1 MLENAI
7 NMGDNR
13 QSGSMERILSEA
25 ESFQARTTATR
36 ARILD
41 VLAKLP
47 WDGSSFKHEIPGLS
61 LYRVVEPAGPFF
73 SLYEP
78 SLSVIISGSKR
89 VRIGDQ
95 TLIYD
100 ASRFF
105 LTTIGLPM
113 TGQICEASR
122 EEPYVAAM
130 LRLDLEALRRLIANH
145 DLHPTCSSDRDRGVE
160 VGTSTPELI
169 DAFWRL
175 ISLVNSPEDIPFMA
189 SHIQNEIYYRLLASE
204 QGARL
209 RRFVLAGTNSNRVA
223 KAVSWLKENYTMPL
237 RVDELA
243 DMANMGVST
252 LHHHF
257 RAMTAMSPL
266 QFQKHLRLHH
276 ARELML
282 SGSLDATTA
291 ALRVGYESPTQFS
304 REYRRMFGH
313 PPLRDV
319 KAILSSDDSVRRG
332 SVG

>member
-1 MLENAI
+1 
-7 NMGDNR
+7 
-13 QSGSMERILSEA
+13 MERILTGV
-25 ESFQARTTATR
+25 ESLKEQTAGIR
-36 ARILD
+36 SRILD
-41 VLAKLP
+41 VLAQLP
-47 WDGSSFKHEIPGLS
+47 WDGVNFKHEIPGLS

-73 SLYEP
+73 TMYEP

-89 VRIGDQ
+89 VRVGDE
-95 TLIYD
+95 TLVYD
-100 ASRFF
+100 ASHFF

-113 TGQICEASR
+113 TGQICEASKV
-122 EEPYVAAM
+122 EPYVAAQ

-145 DLHPTCSSDRDRGVE
+145 DLHPTDTSDRDRGVV
-160 VGTSTPELI
+160 VGRVTPELY
-169 DAFWRL
+169 DAFGRL
-175 ISLVNSPEDIPFMA
+175 ISLANSPGDIPFMA
-189 SHIQNEIYYRLLASE
+189 NHIQNEIYYRLLTGE

-209 RRFVLAGTNSNRVA
+209 RRFALAGTNSNRVA
-223 KAVSWLKENYTMPL
+223 KAVAWLKENYAMPL
-237 RVDELA
+237 RIEALA
-243 DMANMGVST
+243 EMANMGVST

-257 RAMTAMSPL
+257 HAMTAMSPL

-282 SGSLDATTA
+282 TGSLDAATA

-319 KAILSSDDSVRRG
+319 RAILNSGDSSSRN

>member
-1 MLENAI
+1 MSDEEDLKAQTAAT
-7 NMGDNR
+7 R
-13 QSGSMERILSEA
+13 SRILG
-25 ESFQARTTATR
+25 
-36 ARILD
+36 
-41 VLAKLP
+41 VLSQLP
-47 WDGSSFKHEIPGLS
+47 WDGVSFRHDIPGLS

-73 SLYEP
+73 HLYEP
-78 SLSVIISGSKR
+78 SLSLIIGGSKR
-89 VRIGDQ
+89 VRIGDE
-95 TLIYD
+95 TLVYD
-100 ASRFF
+100 ETRFF

-113 TGQICEASR
+113 TGQICEASKT
-122 EEPYVAAM
+122 EPYVAAR
-130 LRLDLEALRRLIANH
+130 LRLDLEALRRFIASH
-145 DLHPTCSSDRDRGVE
+145 DLHPTDMSDRDRGVV
-160 VGTSTPELI
+160 VGTVTPELY

-175 ISLVNSPEDIPFMA
+175 ISLVNSPNDIPFMA
-189 SHIQNEIYYRLLASE
+189 NHIQNEIYYRLLTGE

-209 RRFVLAGTNSNRVA
+209 RRFAFAGTNSNRVA
-223 KAVSWLKENYTMPL
+223 KAVAWLKENYTMPL
-237 RVDELA
+237 RVEALA

-257 RAMTAMSPL
+257 RAMTTMSPL

-282 SGSLDATTA
+282 SGSLDAATA

-319 KAILSSDDSVRRG
+319 KAILNSGDSASRG

>member
-1 MLENAI
+1 MLSDEEDLKAQTAAT
-7 NMGDNR
+7 R
-13 QSGSMERILSEA
+13 SRILG
-25 ESFQARTTATR
+25 
-36 ARILD
+36 
-41 VLAKLP
+41 VLSQLP
-47 WDGSSFKHEIPGLS
+47 WDGVSFRHDIPGLS

-73 SLYEP
+73 HLYEP
-78 SLSVIISGSKR
+78 SLSLIIGGSKR
-89 VRIGDQ
+89 VRIGDE
-95 TLIYD
+95 TLVYD
-100 ASRFF
+100 ETRFF

-113 TGQICEASR
+113 TGQICEASKT
-122 EEPYVAAM
+122 EPYVAAR
-130 LRLDLEALRRLIANH
+130 LRLDLEALRRFIASH
-145 DLHPTCSSDRDRGVE
+145 DLHPTDMSDRDRGVV
-160 VGTSTPELI
+160 VGTVTPELY

-175 ISLVNSPEDIPFMA
+175 ISLVNSPNDIPFMA
-189 SHIQNEIYYRLLASE
+189 NHIQNEIYYRLLTGE

-209 RRFVLAGTNSNRVA
+209 RRFAFAGTNSNRVA
-223 KAVSWLKENYTMPL
+223 KAVAWLKENYTMPL
-237 RVDELA
+237 RVEALA

-257 RAMTAMSPL
+257 RAMTTMSPL

-282 SGSLDATTA
+282 SGSLDAATA

-319 KAILSSDDSVRRG
+319 KAILNSGDSASRG